1 MPVPAVV
8 VVVEEA
14 STSAS
19 IGIFSTFPSTYP
31 TVTSARFALLGRME
45 TVTLTLSDGEPL
57 IVGLGC
63 EVVFLGVER
72 RERRRRGEREV
83 EGWKGFRAA
92 WIAVGTER
100 MRIGQEQ
107 G

>member
-1 MPVPAVV
+1 VPVPVAV

-57 IVGLGC
+57 IVGLGW

-92 WIAVGTER
+92 
-100 MRIGQEQ
+100 
-107 G
+107 